1 MRNRQPAAAA
11 FDGLEDV
18 FARPDKTAAA
28 PEAPPA
34 STTDASSSGRA
45 PAPAKRPR
53 AAASAAVS
61 SSGRAAPGAARALPT
76 ISLPEAPARA
86 REEEDYITTTFRYP
100 RYVNRMMDE
109 YLVDHPHHSKTSLFL
124 NAMKLMG
131 FDVDDADLLP
141 RRGSGRR

>member
-11 FDGLEDV
+11 FEGLEDV

-34 STTDASSSGRA
+34 PATDASPSDRA
-45 PAPAKRPR
+45 PAPLKRPR
-53 AAASAAVS
+53 AAPAAVS
-61 SSGRAAPGAARALPT
+61 SPGRAAPGAARALPT
-76 ISLPEAPARA
+76 ISLPEAPAQA

-131 FDVDDADLLP
+131 FDIDDADLLP